1 MLNYVNKRRNRS
13 SDSFADGRAESPEA
27 KKAKDAD
34 NLEIL
39 TANCEHASAARK
51 EDSDIVLTALEL
63 TDDVSGIPR
72 DILEKL
78 EKLLK
83 RLKAAWSN

>member
-1 MLNYVNKRRNRS
+1 MNKRRNRS

-27 KKAKDAD
+27 KKAKNAD
-34 NLEIL
+34 NLETLI
-39 TANCEHASAARK
+39 ANCEHASDASK
-51 EDSDIVLTALEL
+51 EDSDIVLTALKL
-63 TDDVSGIPR
+63 TDDLSGIPR

-78 EKLLK
+78 QKLLK